1 MRLLCVFIL
10 GVLSA
15 GWLCAAESPAFDER
29 QALAKLQAMDL
40 FPDLENE
47 NSGIAMLVA
56 GEVKQLELDQP
67 AFFKEPSW
75 PLRVARRV
83 ADRLSIRPRTVAE
96 IRASVAESFE
106 VDPEEIQRIHGIRIV
121 SARFSVGGEWLDVAP
136 QIWARVS
143 SDGLVVDYDRMF
155 AGTLGDVSQFHRR
168 ADEADADYWKRQ
180 RTLLAAVM
188 EAWQGQSALQI
199 TFEFQS
205 ERTTVTARI
214 GERLTISA
222 EGKVAI
228 SKLAAAAGPVKNA
241 SPSVK
246 AGKTRVK
253 DSGAL
258 GGPNPASRRTPRAP
272 ENSR

>member
-1 MRLLCVFIL
+1 MRSLCVFLL
-10 GVLSA
+10 GVISA
-15 GWLCAAESPAFDER
+15 GWLCAAEPPAFEER

-40 FPDLENE
+40 FPDLEKE
-47 NSGIAMLVA
+47 DSELATQVEA
-56 GEVKQLELDQP
+56 EVKQLEMDQP

-83 ADRLSIRPRTVAE
+83 AGRLSIRPRTVAE

-106 VDPEEIQRIHGIRIV
+106 VDPEEIQRIHGIRIIA
-121 SARFSVGGEWLDVAP
+121 ARFSVGGEWLDVAP
-136 QIWARVS
+136 QIGARVS

-155 AGTLGDVSQFHRR
+155 AGTLGDVSQFHRKI
-168 ADEADADYWKRQ
+168 DEADADYWKRQ
-180 RTLLAAVM
+180 RTLLAAVT

-205 ERTTVTARI
+205 ERTTVTARF

-222 EGKVAI
+222 EGKVVI
-228 SKLAAAAGPVKNA
+228 SKLAAAAGPVKSA

-246 AGKTRVK
+246 AGQTTVK
-253 DSGAL
+253 GSGAL
-258 GGPNPASRRTPRAP
+258 RGPNPASRRAPRAP
-272 ENSR
+272 GNSR